1 MSPSVSVFIPC
12 YNESS
17 TIERLLQ
24 SLYNQSYPRS
34 SMEILIID
42 GMSTDD
48 TRKKIKAFS
57 DAHVEL
63 SIRIIDNEKKF
74 IPHALN
80 KGLKV
85 AKGDFLIRMD
95 AHSIPAKNYVALCVQ
110 ALKERKGDNVG
121 GRWDIQ
127 PGNDSYAARSIAI
140 ATGHPLGSGG
150 ANYRSG
156 NKACLVDTV
165 PFGAFSK
172 ETLNRNGF
180 YNETLLANEDYEW
193 NTRLRKQGG
202 KIWFD
207 PAIRCQYFARKSYR
221 ALSKQYFNYGYWK
234 VIMLQSNSKSIRLRQ
249 IIPPTFTLIL
259 FLSAILLVLSLL
271 IGWSYMAL
279 LIGVVFFAYIA
290 SLMLGTLL
298 LSNSIPFY
306 LVPGVIFAL
315 ATMHLSWGSGFWVSL
330 IANKK
335 LNPVN

>member
-1 MSPSVSVFIPC
+1 MSPSVSIFIPC

-17 TIERLLQ
+17 TIERLLK
-24 SLYNQSYPRS
+24 SLYEQSYPRS
-34 SMEILIID
+34 SIEVIVVD

-57 DAHVEL
+57 DAHTDL

-80 KGLKV
+80 KGLRT

-172 ETLNRNGF
+172 ETLSRNGF
-180 YNETLLANEDYEW
+180 FNEALLANEDYEW
-193 NTRLRKQGG
+193 NTRLRMQGG

-221 ALSKQYFNYGYWK
+221 TLSKQYFNYGYWK
-234 VIMLQSNSKSIRLRQ
+234 VAMLRLYPKTLRLRQ
-249 IIPPTFTLIL
+249 VIPPIVVLIF
-259 FLSAILLVLSLL
+259 FLGTVFSAI
-271 IGWSYMAL
+271 AL
-279 LIGVVFFAYIA
+279 LLGWNYLACTTVVMVFIYCIT
-290 SLMLGTLL
+290 LGLGTLL
-298 LSNSIPFY
+298 LYKDFPLYF
-306 LVPGVIFAL
+306 LPGIILAL
-315 ATMHLSWGSGFWVSL
+315 MTMHLSWGSGFWLSL
-330 IANKK
+330 IASKK
-335 LNPVN
+335 TQSG